1 MARRRIREEDGT
13 MIWFDT
19 DEEYYEYLRQ
29 KEERA
34 PHLEIEMT
42 SPIENKHNNIK
53 SCFYKIIYLIIGL
66 LVFFFLVGYCS
77 RNDEN
82 RSASKKEAKAEVKE
96 KKQNKKAKS
105 KKGKKSKKGN
115 WQNDIKPLKTNEVEE
130 TSTSETVFE
139 ETPAKDDINNREGHL
154 DEKPIE
160 PSPAESQ
167 AIE

>member
-19 DEEYYEYLRQ
+19 DEEYYDYLRQ

-34 PHLEIEMT
+34 PHLEIEMA
-42 SPIENKHNNIK
+42 SPIENKHSNIK
-53 SCFYKIIYLIIGL
+53 SCFYKIIYLILGL

-82 RSASKKEAKAEVKE
+82 RSAPKEETTVEVKE
-96 KKQNKKAKS
+96 KKSKTKSKS

-115 WQNDIKPLKTNEVEE
+115 RQNDIKPLKTNEVEE
-130 TSTSETVFE
+130 TSTSEAVFE
-139 ETPAKDDINNREGHL
+139 ETPAKDDINNREEHL

-160 PSPAESQ
+160 PSPTESQ
-167 AIE
+167 PIE